1 MIEETKENKTTITLQ
16 ISSSA
21 VTHEGAVHEVNEDAF
36 LDRPEVGLWAVADG
50 VGGHNLAKTASRVV
64 VDSLKS
70 LSFSCLRQKNSC
82 DKIKDKIN
90 EANLYLYQLAKKQLD
105 GGSIGST
112 AVILY
117 FYAGHYY
124 VFWVGDSRCYV
135 YRNNKLQML
144 TKDHSR
150 FQRQVE
156 AGMEFDEYA
165 IQNQLSNI
173 LTRAVGIKAN
183 VEIDM
188 VCGEIQ
194 NNDIFWL
201 CSDGG
206 LKCLMEK
213 EVEELIAAN
222 SKIDFMNDSIIYTS
236 LERKVGDNI
245 TSILISATLM
255 KSS

>member
-1 MIEETKENKTTITLQ
+1 MIEETKVTKTTITLQ

-21 VTHEGAVHEVNEDAF
+21 VTHAGAIHEVNEDAF
-36 LDRPEVGLWAVADG
+36 LDKPEVGLWAVADG

-70 LSFSCLRQKNSC
+70 LSFSCLRQKNSSE
-82 DKIKDKIN
+82 KIIEKIN
-90 EANLYLYQLAKKQLD
+90 EANLYLYQLAKAQFD

-112 AVILY
+112 AVVLY

-124 VFWVGDSRCYV
+124 VFWVGDSRCYL
-135 YRNNKLQML
+135 YRNQKLQML
-144 TKDHSR
+144 TKDHSQ

-173 LTRAVGIKAN
+173 LTRAVGVKN
-183 VEIDM
+183 HVEIDM
-188 VCGEIQ
+188 VCGEIK

-222 SKIDFMNDSIIYTS
+222 SEIDVVNDSIIYTS
-236 LERKVGDNI
+236 LQRKVGDNI
-245 TSILISATLM
+245 TSILINASL
-255 KSS
+255 K